1 MTRTL
6 FVGIIIWISA
16 IEAPPARAHGTLV
29 QICGQWVADSV
40 VIHATCEHGYR
51 MVLLID
57 PSTGRE
63 DYLPCGEC
71 RHNPEIMRDDADGQ
85 GRR

>member
-1 MTRTL
+1 MKTL
-6 FVGIIIWISA
+6 LAAALAVGLTGA
-16 IEAPPARAHGTLV
+16 ARAHGTLV